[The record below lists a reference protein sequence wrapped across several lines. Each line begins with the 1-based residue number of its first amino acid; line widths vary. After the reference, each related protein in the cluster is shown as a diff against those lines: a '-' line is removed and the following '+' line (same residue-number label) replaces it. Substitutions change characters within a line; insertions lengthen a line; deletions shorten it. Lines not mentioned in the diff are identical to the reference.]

1 MISLSS
7 SIYRPSLSP
16 ARTTRLRV
24 SAVRA
29 ATMYEMLSVAETA
42 GAEEIKAAYR
52 RQARRWHPDACRSS
66 GDERRYAERFMRA
79 REAYEVLSD
88 PAHRRH
94 YDLALSADRWTAA
107 AFRADEAGGRA
118 RARRDGGLSEWEA
131 QLEGLRRRSA
141 VAAAAAAADAD
152 VGAEET
158 WAGRV
163 RRART
168 GPVRPSDL

>member
-7 SIYRPSLSP
+7 SVCRPCLSP
-16 ARTTRLRV
+16 APTTRLRV
-24 SAVRA
+24 SAVRT

-42 GAEEIKAAYR
+42 GAEEIKAGYR
-52 RQARRWHPDACRSS
+52 RQARRWHPDACRSP

-88 PAHRRH
+88 PARRRH
-94 YDLALSADRWTAA
+94 YDLALTADRWAA
-107 AFRADEAGGRA
+107 AIGAAAALRADEAGGRA
-118 RARRDGGLSEWEA
+118 RARRGGGLGDWEA

-141 VAAAAAAADAD
+141 AAE
-152 VGAEET
+152 VGGEET

-163 RRART
+163 RRARA
-168 GPVRPSDL
+168 GPVRPSGL

>member
-7 SIYRPSLSP
+7 SIYRPSLYP

-52 RQARRWHPDACRSS
+52 RQARLWHPDACRSP

-94 YDLALSADRWTAA
+94 YDLAISADRWTAA

-118 RARRDGGLSEWEA
+118 RARRGGGLSDWEA

-141 VAAAAAAADAD
+141 AAAAAAD
-152 VGAEET
+152 VGGEET